1 LQHDVAVTFS
11 SATIAEV
18 RSPKPSVDVNTADV
32 VDMSF
37 KTPDAE
43 GDSSLKPIYDRT
55 IPPKV

>member
-1 LQHDVAVTFS
+1 VAVTFS

-18 RSPKPSVDVNTADV
+18 RSPKLSVDVNTADV

-43 GDSSLKPIYDRT
+43 GDSSFKPIYDRT